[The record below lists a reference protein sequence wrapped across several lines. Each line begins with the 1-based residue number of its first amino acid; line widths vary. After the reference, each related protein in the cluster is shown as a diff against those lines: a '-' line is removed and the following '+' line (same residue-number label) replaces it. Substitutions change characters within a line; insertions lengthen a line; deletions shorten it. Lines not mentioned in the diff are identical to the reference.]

1 MCNDRGKQALLIF
14 YSHNSDPFPLRFNL
28 KGPNTFGE
36 HFSTLF
42 LLKLY
47 SPYIAVKLW
56 GFDVCDLYV
65 STVC

>member
-28 KGPNTFGE
+28 KGPNTVGE

-47 SPYIAVKLW
+47 SP
-56 GFDVCDLYV
+56 
-65 STVC
+65 